1 MPTFLSQIYYGNG
14 KNIIFLS
21 YYLTK
26 GSSFHIWIGKLV
38 SSLVTR
44 KLVSIVCARFVEIQT
59 RGGLFFSFSERSTG
73 CFDPAACGVTSH
85 VSRIFTAQVQDQ
97 LLPPCLLLS

>member
-44 KLVSIVCARFVEIQT
+44 KLV
-59 RGGLFFSFSERSTG
+59 FSHKTG
-73 CFDPAACGVTSH
+73 KLDENDLYLKMVALDVLNP
-85 VSRIFTAQVQDQ
+85 I
-97 LLPPCLLLS
+97 